1 MRNDQPGLV
10 DHEVPVQDLIQIQ
23 RSRCA
28 GVRSYTPGSKLDR
41 KKRVEEVARGQI
53 GGPDRGAIQK
63 AWLIPY
69 ANWIGV
75 VKGRDL
81 KVVNYGGE

>member
-10 DHEVPVQDLIQIQ
+10 DDGVAVQDEVQIE
-23 RSRCA
+23 RSRRA
-28 GVRSYTPGSKLDR
+28 GMRSYTPGSEFDR

-53 GGPDRGAIQK
+53 GHPDRCAIQK
-63 AWLIPY
+63 AWLILY

-81 KVVNYGGE
+81 KFVNYGGE

>member
-1 MRNDQPGLV
+1 MRDDQPGLV
-10 DHEVPVQDLIQIQ
+10 DDGVPVQDQVQIE

-28 GVRSYTPGSKLDR
+28 GMRSYTPGSKFDR

-53 GGPDRGAIQK
+53 GRSDRGAIQK

-81 KVVNYGGE
+81 KLVNDGGE